1 VARLTKRTKHLA
13 KNRLVKVILSQLLI
27 THVWPR
33 VSTWLT
39 LFGSIVGSE
48 VYHELRKIRFFKTK
62 RQITKKKKP
71 PQIFPK
77 AKMSEAVSCYIQY

>member
-62 RQITKKKKP
+62 RQITKKKNLLKYSP
-71 PQIFPK
+71 RQK
-77 AKMSEAVSCYIQY
+77 